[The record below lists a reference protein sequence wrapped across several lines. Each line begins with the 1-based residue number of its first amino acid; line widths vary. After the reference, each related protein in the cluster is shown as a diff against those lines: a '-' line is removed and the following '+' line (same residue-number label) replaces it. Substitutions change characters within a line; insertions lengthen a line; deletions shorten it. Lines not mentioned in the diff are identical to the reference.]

1 MDDYILKRQKLQIFF
16 PSQKLEVTFERTTK
30 LSALSIPTIRRCHKL
45 YLLSYFLSILHI
57 YLKHL
62 FILFI
67 YLFIYYFPP
76 STVRRPPSA
85 VHRPPSA
92 ILRPPS
98 AVRRPFPARFTES
111 CKLADFSSLKAILLG
126 SVILKS
132 EYKKAYQKEIN
143 RTWNAVI
150 RTRQPCAFVRV
161 ASVEDVANTVKFCVH
176 NKVG

>member
-67 YLFIYYFPP
+67 DSFIYYFPA
-76 STVRRPPSA
+76 STVR
-85 VHRPPSA
+85 H
-92 ILRPPS
+92 LPS
-98 AVRRPFPARFTES
+98 AVRFLAES

-161 ASVEDVANTVKFCVH
+161 ASVEDVTNTVKFCVH

>member
-67 YLFIYYFPP
+67 DSFIYYFPA
-76 STVRRPPSA
+76 STVR
-85 VHRPPSA
+85 H
-92 ILRPPS
+92 LPS
-98 AVRRPFPARFTES
+98 AVRFLAES

>member
-92 ILRPPS
+92 ILCPPS
-98 AVRRPFPARFTES
+98 VSCSFHRVLQIGGFFFTEGY
-111 CKLADFSSLKAILLG
+111 SSRKCH
-126 SVILKS
+126 S
-132 EYKKAYQKEIN
+132 
-143 RTWNAVI
+143 
-150 RTRQPCAFVRV
+150 
-161 ASVEDVANTVKFCVH
+161 
-176 NKVG
+176 

>member
-30 LSALSIPTIRRCHKL
+30 LLALSIPTIRRCHKL

-67 YLFIYYFPP
+67 DSFIYYFPA
-76 STVRRPPSA
+76 STVR
-85 VHRPPSA
+85 H
-92 ILRPPS
+92 LPS
-98 AVRRPFPARFTES
+98 AVRFLAES

>member
-67 YLFIYYFPP
+67 DSFIYYFPP
-76 STVRRPPSA
+76 STVRRPPST
-85 VHRPPSA
+85 VRH
-92 ILRPPS
+92 LPS
-98 AVRRPFPARFTES
+98 AVRFLAES

-161 ASVEDVANTVKFCVH
+161 ASVEDVANTVTFCVH

>member
-16 PSQKLEVTFERTTK
+16 PSQKLEVTFERTIK

-67 YLFIYYFPP
+67 DSFIYYFPA
-76 STVRRPPSA
+76 STVR
-85 VHRPPSA
+85 H
-92 ILRPPS
+92 LPS
-98 AVRRPFPARFTES
+98 AVRFLAES

>member
-30 LSALSIPTIRRCHKL
+30 LSALSIPTIRGCHKL

-67 YLFIYYFPP
+67 DSFIYYFPP
-76 STVRRPPSA
+76 STVR
-85 VHRPPSA
+85 H
-92 ILRPPS
+92 LPS
-98 AVRRPFPARFTES
+98 AVRFLAES

>member
-30 LSALSIPTIRRCHKL
+30 LLALSIPTIRRCHKL

-67 YLFIYYFPP
+67 DSFIYYFPA
-76 STVRRPPSA
+76 STVR
-85 VHRPPSA
+85 H
-92 ILRPPS
+92 LPS
-98 AVRRPFPARFTES
+98 AVRFLAES

-150 RTRQPCAFVRV
+150 RTRQPCAFVKV

>member
-1 MDDYILKRQKLQIFF
+1 MY
-16 PSQKLEVTFERTTK
+16 
-30 LSALSIPTIRRCHKL
+30 
-45 YLLSYFLSILHI
+45 
-57 YLKHL
+57 
-62 FILFI
+62 LFI
-67 YLFIYYFPP
+67 YLSLF
-76 STVRRPPSA
+76 
-85 VHRPPSA
+85 SA
-92 ILRPPS
+92 IHRPPS

-150 RTRQPCAFVRV
+150 QTRQPCAFVRV

>member
-1 MDDYILKRQKLQIFF
+1 MDDCILKRQKLQIFF
-16 PSQKLEVTFERTTK
+16 PSQKSEVTFERTTK

-45 YLLSYFLSILHI
+45 YLLSYFLSVLHI

-67 YLFIYYFPP
+67 DSFIYYFPP

-85 VHRPPSA
+85 VRRPPSTVRH
-92 ILRPPS
+92 LPS
-98 AVRRPFPARFTES
+98 AVRFLAES

>member
-1 MDDYILKRQKLQIFF
+1 MDDYILKRQKLQIFS
-16 PSQKLEVTFERTTK
+16 PAKSWKWHSSELQNCQLCLSRRSEGVTNYIYFLIFY
-30 LSALSIPTIRRCHKL
+30 LSYIFILNIYSS
-45 YLLSYFLSILHI
+45 YLLI
-57 YLKHL
+57 HL
-62 FILFI
+62 CIIF
-67 YLFIYYFPP
+67 
-76 STVRRPPSA
+76 R
-85 VHRPPSA
+85 H
-92 ILRPPS
+92 PPS
-98 AVRRPFPARFTES
+98 AVRRPPSTVRHLPSAVRFLAES

>member
-67 YLFIYYFPP
+67 DSFIYYFPP
-76 STVRRPPSA
+76 STVRRPPST
-85 VHRPPSA
+85 VRH
-92 ILRPPS
+92 LPS
-98 AVRRPFPARFTES
+98 AVRFLAEP

-126 SVILKS
+126 SIILKS

>member
-30 LSALSIPTIRRCHKL
+30 LSAPSIPTIRRCHKL

-67 YLFIYYFPP
+67 DSFIYYFPA
-76 STVRRPPSA
+76 STVR
-85 VHRPPSA
+85 H
-92 ILRPPS
+92 LPS
-98 AVRRPFPARFTES
+98 AVRFLAES

-161 ASVEDVANTVKFCVH
+161 ASVEDVANTVKFCVD

>member
-45 YLLSYFLSILHI
+45 YLLSYFLSISHI

-67 YLFIYYFPP
+67 DSFIYYFPA
-76 STVRRPPSA
+76 SNVR
-85 VHRPPSA
+85 H
-92 ILRPPS
+92 LPS
-98 AVRRPFPARFTES
+98 AVRFLAES

>member
-1 MDDYILKRQKLQIFF
+1 MIFTVLF
-16 PSQKLEVTFERTTK
+16 
-30 LSALSIPTIRRCHKL
+30 
-45 YLLSYFLSILHI
+45 FLSIFHI
-57 YLKHL
+57 YRKHL

-67 YLFIYYFPP
+67 YLFTYLLFSAIRHLPSAIHRPPSSARRPP
-76 STVRRPPSA
+76 STVRP
-85 VHRPPSA
+85 
-92 ILRPPS
+92 
-98 AVRRPFPARFTES
+98 PFPRFTES
-111 CKLADFSSLKAILLG
+111 CRMADFSSLKAILLG

>member
-67 YLFIYYFPP
+67 DSFIYYFPP
-76 STVRRPPSA
+76 STVRRPPST
-85 VHRPPSA
+85 VRH
-92 ILRPPS
+92 LPS
-98 AVRRPFPARFTES
+98 AVRFLAES

>member
-67 YLFIYYFPP
+67 DSFIYYFPP
-76 STVRRPPSA
+76 S
-85 VHRPPSA
+85 A
-92 ILRPPS
+92 IHRPPS
-98 AVRRPFPARFTES
+98 AVRRPPSTVRHLPSAVRFLAES

>member
-67 YLFIYYFPP
+67 DSFIYYFPA
-76 STVRRPPSA
+76 STVR
-85 VHRPPSA
+85 H
-92 ILRPPS
+92 LPS
-98 AVRRPFPARFTES
+98 AVRFLAES
-111 CKLADFSSLKAILLG
+111 CKLANFSSLKAILLG

>member
-1 MDDYILKRQKLQIFF
+1 MIH
-16 PSQKLEVTFERTTK
+16 
-30 LSALSIPTIRRCHKL
+30 LSIIFRH
-45 YLLSYFLSILHI
+45 
-57 YLKHL
+57 
-62 FILFI
+62 
-67 YLFIYYFPP
+67 
-76 STVRRPPSA
+76 
-85 VHRPPSA
+85 
-92 ILRPPS
+92 PPS
-98 AVRRPFPARFTES
+98 AVRRPPSTVRHLPSAVRFLAES

>member
-1 MDDYILKRQKLQIFF
+1 MY
-16 PSQKLEVTFERTTK
+16 
-30 LSALSIPTIRRCHKL
+30 
-45 YLLSYFLSILHI
+45 
-57 YLKHL
+57 
-62 FILFI
+62 LFI

-76 STVRRPPSA
+76 STVRRP
-85 VHRPPSA
+85 
-92 ILRPPS
+92 
-98 AVRRPFPARFTES
+98 ARFTDSTES
-111 CKLADFSSLKAILLG
+111 CKLADFSSLNAILLG

-161 ASVEDVANTVKFCVH
+161 ASIEDVANTVKFCVH

>member
-1 MDDYILKRQKLQIFF
+1 MDDCILKRQKLQIFF
-16 PSQKLEVTFERTTK
+16 PSQKSEVTFERTTK

-67 YLFIYYFPP
+67 YLSIIFRHPPSAVRRPP
-76 STVRRPPSA
+76 STVR
-85 VHRPPSA
+85 H
-92 ILRPPS
+92 LPS

-111 CKLADFSSLKAILLG
+111 CELADFSSLKAILLG

>member
-30 LSALSIPTIRRCHKL
+30 LSALSIPTIRGCHKL

-67 YLFIYYFPP
+67 DSFIYYFPA
-76 STVRRPPSA
+76 STVR
-85 VHRPPSA
+85 H
-92 ILRPPS
+92 LPS
-98 AVRRPFPARFTES
+98 AVRFLAES